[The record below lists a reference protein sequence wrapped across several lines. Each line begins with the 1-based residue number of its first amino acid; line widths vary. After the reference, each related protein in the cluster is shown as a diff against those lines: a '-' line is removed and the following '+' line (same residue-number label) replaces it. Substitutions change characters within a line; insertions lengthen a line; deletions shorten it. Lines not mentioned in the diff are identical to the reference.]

1 MSVTPHL
8 LSDFGTSDL
17 TPENALQSFVIDK
30 QDPGVG
36 YGVFQSHGGTETW
49 IVKYN
54 YDVSNTDTKQNHIT
68 PVSNYRITGSVDKKY
83 KAGHSGS
90 LQVYHRNGKTYLIV
104 ATKMTSVQGSTN
116 KFATQLTRIPVED
129 FGNNNA
135 FVNYDKLKRIG
146 SLQNV
151 GGKASALVDLDR
163 VEFAIDYDES
173 KIAVWVLN
181 AATKSIMALYNLD
194 DIDALFNKANPE
206 ITIKGTKY
214 GAVSDFTDK
223 KKAQLFPVYKS
234 TNPKEQS
241 KHASLQGFALTN
253 AGSVYVGCEEGIG
266 DPATVMASAKGIW
279 KFKVGSKDVGN
290 PTRLLNGV
298 WSDFSN
304 KYAGNAPKV
313 GVEMENIQIISSELY
328 LSVTYH
334 DTVDQVAHMQ
344 KNRLYHF
351 DKTLI

>member
-8 LSDFGTSDL
+8 LSNFGTSDL
-17 TPENALQSFVIDK
+17 TPENALQSFAIDK

-54 YDVSNTDTKQNHIT
+54 YDVSNTDAKQNHIT

-104 ATKMTSVQGSTN
+104 ATKMTSVKGSTN

-135 FVNYDKLKRIG
+135 FVNYDTLKRIG

-181 AATKSIMALYNLD
+181 VATESIMALYNLD

-214 GAVSDFTDK
+214 GPVSDFTATK
-223 KKAQLFPVYKS
+223 KKKIFPVTKAS
-234 TNPKEQS
+234 Q
-241 KHASLQGFALTN
+241 HCSLQGFALTS

-266 DPATVMASAKGIW
+266 DPSDKTGKSAKGIW
-279 KFKVGSKDVGN
+279 KFKVGANADAVGD
-290 PTRLLNGV
+290 PTRVLNGA
-298 WSDFSN
+298 WSDFTN
-304 KYAGNAPKV
+304 KDAGDADGV

-328 LSVTYH
+328 LSATYH

>member
-8 LSDFGTSDL
+8 LSDFGTSSL

-30 QDPGVG
+30 KDPGVG
-36 YGVFQSHGGTETW
+36 YGVFQHSNATETW

-54 YDVSNTDTKQNHIT
+54 YDVSNTNAKQNHIT
-68 PVSNYRITGSVDKKY
+68 PVSNYKIGVGTQAPNLRP
-83 KAGHSGS
+83 GHSGS
-90 LQVYHRNGKTYLIV
+90 LEVYHRNGKTYLIV
-104 ATKMTSVQGSTN
+104 GTKITKAKGTTA
-116 KFATQLTRIPVED
+116 KFATQLARIPVED

-135 FVNYDKLKRIG
+135 AVPYDQLTRIG

-151 GGKASALVDLDR
+151 GGNASSLGDPDR

-173 KIAVWVLN
+173 KIALWVLN
-181 AATKSIMALYNLD
+181 VATKSSMALYNLD

-214 GAVSDFTDK
+214 GAVSDFTATTK
-223 KKAQLFPVYKS
+223 RTLFPVTKV
-234 TNPKEQS
+234 S
-241 KHASLQGFALTN
+241 KHCALQGFALTS
-253 AGSVYVGCEEGIG
+253 AGSVYVGCEEGTG
-266 DPATVMASAKGIW
+266 DPSDNTGNSAKGIW
-279 KFKVGSKDVGN
+279 KFKVGAKADAVGN
-290 PTRLLNGV
+290 PTRVLNGV
-298 WSDFSN
+298 WSDFTN
-304 KYAGNAPKV
+304 IYAGNADGV
-313 GVEMENIQIISSELY
+313 GVEMENIQIISGELY

-334 DTVDQVAHMQ
+334 DTVNKVSHMQ